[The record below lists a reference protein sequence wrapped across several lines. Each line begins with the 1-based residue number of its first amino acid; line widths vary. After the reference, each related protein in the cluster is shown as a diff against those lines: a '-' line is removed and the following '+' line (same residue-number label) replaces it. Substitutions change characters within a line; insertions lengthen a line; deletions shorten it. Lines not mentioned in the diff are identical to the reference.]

1 MVVGEMPDAVDM
13 LVVGGGPG
21 GYVAALAGAQAG
33 RDVVLVD
40 SRGDAGLGGVCLNV
54 GCIPSKALIE
64 MATMVHSLGGWSK
77 RGITIDSA
85 PQVDMSAFQGWKSD
99 VVGGLTGGVK
109 QLLNA
114 AGVKVRQGHFRFTRA
129 DQGALEYGDSPP
141 THIQFKSCILATG
154 SRPAMLPHLR
164 RDGTR
169 ILNSTD
175 VLAMTEVPRRVAVIG
190 GGYIGVELGTALLKL
205 GVDVVMVEMA
215 DRLLPTL
222 PAEVGAPVQ
231 RRLKQLGM
239 DVRTGSKVAA
249 DDGTHLTLATAEG
262 EKLLEVDCVVVA
274 VGRVPNT
281 DDLGLDALGVKADE
295 RGLLEVGPDLLL
307 TRRVAALG
315 DITPGPALAHKAS
328 AEAHVA
334 VDVLC
339 GRPAAFDPA
348 TIPAVVF
355 SDPEIAVTGLTREE
369 AQSQGIDASVASF
382 PIAASGRART
392 LYENAGFTQLVY
404 TDEGGVVIG
413 AQLVGPHAS
422 DLVAEA
428 SLAIEM
434 GANLVDVADTIHP
447 HPTMGETLMEAAYVG
462 LGKPVHVTPKNV
474 KYRV

>member
-1 MVVGEMPDAVDM
+1 MVVGEMPDAVDL

-40 SRGDAGLGGVCLNV
+40 SLGDEGLGGACVNV

-64 MATMVHSLGGWSK
+64 MATTVHSLAGWSK
-77 RGITIDSA
+77 RGITTETA
-85 PQVDMSAFQGWKSD
+85 PQVDMVAFQGWKSD
-99 VVGGLTGGVK
+99 LVGGLTGGVK

-114 AGVKVRQGHFRFTRA
+114 AGVKVRQGYFRFTRA

-154 SRPAMLPHLR
+154 SRPTALPHLV

-169 ILNSTD
+169 VLDSTD
-175 VLAMTEVPRRVAVIG
+175 VLALIEVPKRVAVVG

-205 GVDVVMVEMA
+205 GADVVMVEMA

-222 PAEVGAPVQ
+222 PSEVAAPVQ
-231 RRLKQLGM
+231 RRLRQLGM
-239 DVRTGSKVAA
+239 DVRTSTKVSA
-249 DDGTHLTLATAEG
+249 DDGTHLTLLGPGG
-262 EKLLEVDCVVVA
+262 EKRLEVDCVVVA

-281 DDLGLDALGVKADE
+281 DDLGLDVLGVKTDDRE
-295 RGLLEVGPDLLL
+295 LLPVGQDLLV
-307 TRRVAALG
+307 TRRVAAIG

-348 TIPAVVF
+348 SIPAVVF
-355 SDPEIAVTGLTREE
+355 SDPEVAVTGLSLAE
-369 AQSQGIDASVASF
+369 AQAQGIDASVASF
-382 PIAASGRART
+382 PVVASGRART
-392 LYENAGFTQLVY
+392 LYEHAGFTQLVY
-404 TDEGGVVIG
+404 SNDGGVVIG
-413 AQLVGPHAS
+413 AQIVGPHAS

-428 SLAIEM
+428 TLAIEM
-434 GANLVDVADTIHP
+434 GANLVDVAQTIHP
-447 HPTMGETLMEAAYVG
+447 HPTMGETLMEAALVG
-462 LGKPVHVTPKNV
+462 LGHPIHVTPK
-474 KYRV
+474 K

>member
-1 MVVGEMPDAVDM
+1 MVVGEMPDAVDL

-21 GYVAALAGAQAG
+21 GYVAALAGTQAG

-40 SRGDAGLGGVCLNV
+40 SLGDGGLGGACVNV

-64 MATMVHSLGGWSK
+64 MATTVHSLGGWSK
-77 RGITIDSA
+77 RGITIGSA
-85 PQVDMSAFQGWKSD
+85 PQVDMAAFQQWKSD
-99 VVGGLTGGVK
+99 LVGGLTGGVR

-114 AGVKVRQGHFRFTRA
+114 AGVKMRQGHFRFTRP

-154 SRPAMLPHLR
+154 SRPTTLPHLL
-164 RDGTR
+164 RDGSR
-169 ILNSTD
+169 VLDSTD
-175 VLAMTEVPRRVAVIG
+175 VLALTELPRRVAVIG
-190 GGYIGVELGTALLKL
+190 GGYIGVELGTALIKL
-205 GVDVVMVEMA
+205 GADVVMIEMA

-222 PAEVGAPVQ
+222 PTEVGAPVQ

-239 DVRTGSKVAA
+239 DVQTGTRVST
-249 DDGTHLTLATAEG
+249 DDGTHLTLLSADG
-262 EKLLEVDCVVVA
+262 EKQLEVDRVVVA

-281 DDLGLDALGVKADE
+281 DDLGLDALGVKTDD
-295 RGLLEVGPDLLL
+295 RGLLSVGQDLLI
-307 TRRVAALG
+307 TRRVAAIG

-348 TIPAVVF
+348 SIPAVVF
-355 SDPEIAVTGLTREE
+355 SDPEVAVTGLTVAE
-369 AQSQGIDASVASF
+369 AQELGIEASAASF
-382 PIAASGRART
+382 PVAASGRART
-392 LYENAGFTQLVY
+392 LYENTGFTQLVY
-404 TDEGGVVIG
+404 SNDGGVVIG

-428 SLAIEM
+428 TLAIEM
-434 GANLVDVADTIHP
+434 GANLVDVAETIHP
-447 HPTMGETLMEAAYVG
+447 HPTMGETLMEAALVG
-462 LGKPVHVTPKNV
+462 LGHPIHVTPT
-474 KYRV
+474 R